1 MLRANAK
8 EVNWEKVLVCGEEAL
23 FADERVD
30 RNSVPSGYYM
40 YEVRHDDDCQGD
52 PVQIARS
59 IFVNFWGTILVKEP
73 FVMDPDPISG
83 REFLDI
89 NPEKDWDY
97 IGDFYSIA
105 DGERL
110 LIRV

>member
-8 EVNWEKVLVCGEEAL
+8 EINWEKVLVCGEEAF

-30 RNSVPSGYYM
+30 RSSVPDGYHM
-40 YEVRHDDDCQGD
+40 YEVRHDADCQGD
-52 PVQIARS
+52 PVQISRF
-59 IFVNFWGTILVKEP
+59 IWVNFCGTILVKEP
-73 FVMDPDPISG
+73 FAMDPDPISG

-89 NPEKDWDY
+89 DPKDDWDY
-97 IGDFYSIA
+97 LGDFYSIA

-110 LIRV
+110 LVRA